1 MILKTNYYNVRQKN
15 EKLRIY
21 IESQDLNISGFS
33 IGKRYDIKNE
43 ITKEQA
49 RQSWSQYDSLYGKLI
64 LTLNEN
70 GKRKVAIRKISA
82 TRCQKQAC
90 PVLDLQSNLQGF
102 YFGSLAKVEYSE
114 NTITI
119 TNEKNYSERN

>member
-1 MILKTNYYNVRQKN
+1 MILKTNYYNVKKKK

-21 IESQDLNISGFS
+21 IESQVLNISGFS
-33 IGKRYDIKNE
+33 IGKRYNVKTCINNNPL
-43 ITKEQA
+43 ITN
-49 RQSWSQYDSLYGKLI
+49 YGKLI

>member
-1 MILKTNYYNVRQKN
+1 MILKTNYYNVKKKK

-33 IGKRYDIKNE
+33 IGKRYNIENDN
-43 ITKEQA
+43 
-49 RQSWSQYDSLYGKLI
+49 GKLI

-102 YFGSLAKVEYSE
+102 YFGSKAKVEYFA

-119 TNEKNYSERN
+119 TNERN

>member
-1 MILKTNYYNVRQKN
+1 MILKTNYYNVKQKK

-43 ITKEQA
+43 ISS
-49 RQSWSQYDSLYGKLI
+49 RDSGLIYGKLI
-64 LTLNEN
+64 LTLNES
-70 GKRKVAIRKISA
+70 GKRKVAIRKISS

-102 YFGSLAKVEYSE
+102 YFGYKAKVEYST

-119 TNEKNYSERN
+119 TNERN

>member
-1 MILKTNYYNVRQKN
+1 MILKTNYYNVKKKK
-15 EKLRIY
+15 EKVRIY
-21 IESQDLNISGFS
+21 IESQDLNISGIS
-33 IGKRYDIKNE
+33 IGKRYNIENDN
-43 ITKEQA
+43 
-49 RQSWSQYDSLYGKLI
+49 GKLI
-64 LTLNEN
+64 LILDDN

-102 YFGSLAKVEYSE
+102 YFGSKAKVEYSE

-119 TNEKNYSERN
+119 TNERN

>member
-1 MILKTNYYNVRQKN
+1 MILKTHYYNVKQKK

-33 IGKRYDIKNE
+33 IGKRYDIEN
-43 ITKEQA
+43 
-49 RQSWSQYDSLYGKLI
+49 DNGKLV
-64 LTLNEN
+64 LTLDDN
-70 GKRKVAIRKISA
+70 GKRKVAIRKIST

-102 YFGSLAKVEYSE
+102 YFGSKAKVEYST

-119 TNEKNYSERN
+119 TNERN

>member
-1 MILKTNYYNVRQKN
+1 MILKTNYYNVKKKK

-33 IGKRYDIKNE
+33 IGKRYNIENDN
-43 ITKEQA
+43 
-49 RQSWSQYDSLYGKLI
+49 GKLI
-64 LTLNEN
+64 LILDDN

-102 YFGSLAKVEYSE
+102 YFGSKAKVEYST

-119 TNEKNYSERN
+119 TNERN